1 MRTSNSRV
9 LERTVPRVAYFE
21 DVQGIARYMEDQLS
35 RRGVL
40 VDLPA
45 SIEECE
51 LLATRECV
59 EAFILDVD
67 MGEGRER
74 EGLDALKRLKEID
87 PAIFCALLTD
97 HHDNDQVRA
106 MANHLGCDAFLGKSS
121 TDLENI
127 GQVLSVLE
135 AKWPGLAGRMPVD
148 ARTDD
153 FDDND
158 SESSDGQ
165 DELQNT
171 RERFGLTEELVER
184 HHELLARS
192 LSGSLTPGEEREF
205 AAVQAKFSLMEAEEA
220 RLINASFPET
230 KAGKLEDAL
239 RRVEDYI
246 DQFRRLTEQR
256 Q

>member
-171 RERFGLTEELVER
+171 PRAVWLDRGTCRTSPRVARPFAEWIFNSRRGKGVCSRSSEVFAHGGRRGPSDQCLVSGNQGRQTRGRFAESRGL
-184 HHELLARS
+184 
-192 LSGSLTPGEEREF
+192 
-205 AAVQAKFSLMEAEEA
+205 
-220 RLINASFPET
+220 
-230 KAGKLEDAL
+230 
-239 RRVEDYI
+239 Y
-246 DQFRRLTEQR
+246 
-256 Q
+256 